1 MPKINVYLPD
11 DLAESVKDAGIPV
24 STICQAALEQAVRR
38 VNAVRAVAAGNAP
51 VEDTLAQ
58 ATKLTARAR
67 DVVKLAR
74 DQART
79 RNAPVSTEDLLRAIL
94 VEGGS
99 LAVHVLHA
107 ADVDMDQL
115 REESSRQSFAEPPRE
130 DGPEGATKFSLPAT
144 KALELTASEALS
156 LGHNYIGCEHLLLG
170 LAAEPDGVAGKV
182 LRGQGAEHRVI
193 RRTVVAALAGYVHHQ
208 SQSGQG
214 GSPTPETTESRVL
227 DAVRRQLAPIVE
239 RLDRLEETAGITR
252 DTAT

>member
-38 VNAVRAVAAGNAP
+38 VNAIRAAAAGNANI
-51 VEDTLAQ
+51 EDSLAQ

-79 RNAPVSTEDLLRAIL
+79 RDTPLSTGDLLGAIL
-94 VEGGS
+94 VEGSS
-99 LAVHVLHA
+99 LAIHVLRA
-107 ADVDMDQL
+107 AEVDMDQL
-115 REESSRQSFAEPPRE
+115 RDELTRQSFPEPPRE
-130 DGPEGATKFSLPAT
+130 GGPEGATPFSLPAT
-144 KALELTASEALS
+144 KALELTAAEAIS

-182 LRGQGAEHRVI
+182 LRGQGAEHRVL
-193 RRTVVAALAGYVHHQ
+193 RRTVVAAMAGYVHHQ
-208 SQSGQG
+208 AQSTQG
-214 GSPTPETTESRVL
+214 GSSTPQAAESQVL
-227 DAVRRQLAPIVE
+227 DAIRQELAPVIE
-239 RLDRLEETAGITR
+239 RLARLEERAGTSE
-252 DTAT
+252 